1 MPGAPSHS
9 MLHDARLR
17 ALLVIC
23 LFTYMAQNMLNVFIA
38 PLSRALG
45 LREWVVGLAVSSAAL
60 TVTVLSQF
68 WGRRSVAWGRRR
80 VLLISLS
87 LAVVAGCLFALVVAL
102 RSRSL
107 LGAVITAALIV
118 VARGPLFGGAV
129 AAIPPTGQALIA
141 QITPDQPSRVRG
153 MSAFSG
159 SVQLAIVVG
168 SLASSALGAWSI
180 YAPVYATPAAVVLAL
195 VIGWWWVPRDGAA
208 GGRHS
213 GGAGGLAVPDD
224 AAPLP
229 PRVSWRDRR
238 VAPWVASAFG
248 LFFTSGMVQI
258 TVGFLVQDRLDLAPQ
273 RAVSL
278 TALMLLAN
286 AAGAMLTQLVL
297 VPRLAWPPESL
308 VRIGSTTALVALAA
322 GLLGRR
328 LGWRRWL
335 VVGLASSAVVAG
347 FAALDLA
354 RPAGRR
360 THLGR
365 FAAQVLDGSA
375 LSTVGRKA
383 YALVAPFLS
392 HPMALFGLFA
402 VLTVVAVLVL
412 RGRHELRLW
421 RRGTSPYA
429 WLAQEVEVP
438 PAWLRPALRS
448 LVVLTVVAVL
458 LNDSGVTMAG
468 FILVGAA
475 PLALALAPG
484 PGAPQPPGDRERDAP
499 PSG

>member
-9 MLHDARLR
+9 VLHDARLR

-23 LFTYMAQNMLNVFIA
+23 LFTYMAQNMLNVSIA

-195 VIGWWWVPRDGAA
+195 VIGWWWVPRDRAA

-308 VRIGSTTALVALAA
+308 VRIGSTTALVALVALWAAPGLWLMAASTFLIGVGGGLLHPGFTAGGSLAVSAAEQGGVA
-322 GLLGRR
+322 GLLQAT
-328 LGWRRWL
+328 
-335 VVGLASSAVVAG
+335 ASSTWVVAPVT
-347 FAALDLA
+347 ATALYTWQPASPFILA
-354 RPAGRR
+354 
-360 THLGR
+360 L
-365 FAAQVLDGSA
+365 
-375 LSTVGRKA
+375 
-383 YALVAPFLS
+383 
-392 HPMALFGLFA
+392 A
-402 VLTVVAVLVL
+402 VLAVS
-412 RGRHELRLW
+412 
-421 RRGTSPYA
+421 TATA
-429 WLAQEVEVP
+429 WFS
-438 PAWLRPALRS
+438 PALR
-448 LVVLTVVAVL
+448 TQYR
-458 LNDSGVTMAG
+458 
-468 FILVGAA
+468 
-475 PLALALAPG
+475 PG
-484 PGAPQPPGDRERDAP
+484 
-499 PSG
+499 